1 MVNLIFNTSNYN
13 KCGMKYRYNDFISF
27 LDDYSLKYTLSAQI
41 KPTDFNIL
49 DINYVC
55 DNPDIEL
62 DYSCYIFCGSSKK
75 IFEATSYYVAHNI
88 KPSYQHYISHNL
100 YYAQCFGGVYLP
112 MFLHTNDVTITGGI
126 KQYKFGIFATHYDVS
141 YLLFTEMINTLGI
154 SYQDILFMDNE
165 KCSNRGM
172 NITNDKNVFYS
183 SIDTFLDFA
192 NDYTNR
198 HVMSRTY
205 LELIANNIPIQI
217 VSFNKSKPISF
228 RGFSHIEYETVAEYH
243 LFDLL
248 NVKYEP
254 KYFRTDTYSD
264 YIKYALN
271 NLNKPIQLS
280 TVEKYSNG
288 AFLDE

>member
-1 MVNLIFNTSNYN
+1 MINFIFNTDKYD
-13 KCGMKYRYNDFISF
+13 KIGIKYRYQDFNSF
-27 LDDYSLKYTLSAQI
+27 LKDYKIEYSISNACQKHC
-41 KPTDFNIL
+41 FNIVDLFYLYENHRFKL
-49 DINYVC
+49 DN
-55 DNPDIEL
+55 
-62 DYSCYIFCGSSKK
+62 SCYIFCGSSKK
-75 IFEATSYYVAHNI
+75 IFETIPRHVKCDIISDYR
-88 KPSYQHYISHNL
+88 HYLSHNL
-100 YYAQCFGGVYLP
+100 YYAQCFNGVFLP
-112 MFLHTNDVTITGGI
+112 MYLHYNDII
-126 KQYKFGIFATHYDVS
+126 HINKSKSYKYGIFASDYDVS
-141 YLLFTEMINTLGI
+141 YLIFNEVFNKLDIDYN
-154 SYQDILFMDNE
+154 DILFMDN
-165 KCSNRGM
+165 SNCVSRELQ
-172 NITNDKNVFYS
+172 ITNDKNVFYS

-217 VSFNKSKPISF
+217 VSFNNSKPISF

-271 NLNKPIQLS
+271 NLNKPIKLA
-280 TVEKYSNG
+280 TVEEYSN
-288 AFLDE
+288 

>member
-1 MVNLIFNTSNYN
+1 MYLH
-13 KCGMKYRYNDFISF
+13 YNDIIHINKSKS
-27 LDDYSLKYTLSAQI
+27 YKY
-41 KPTDFNIL
+41 
-49 DINYVC
+49 
-55 DNPDIEL
+55 
-62 DYSCYIFCGSSKK
+62 
-75 IFEATSYYVAHNI
+75 
-88 KPSYQHYISHNL
+88 
-100 YYAQCFGGVYLP
+100 
-112 MFLHTNDVTITGGI
+112 
-126 KQYKFGIFATHYDVS
+126 GIFASDYDVS
-141 YLLFTEMINTLGI
+141 YLIFNEVFNKLDIDYN
-154 SYQDILFMDNE
+154 DILFMDN
-165 KCSNRGM
+165 SNCVSRELQ
-172 NITNDKNVFYS
+172 ITNDKNVFYS

-217 VSFNKSKPISF
+217 VSFNNSKPISF

-271 NLNKPIQLS
+271 NLNKPIKLA
-280 TVEKYSNG
+280 TVEEYSN
-288 AFLDE
+288 